1 MSRQKDLTI
10 SMSCFPK
17 VINKHLDLE
26 LTRMSIE
33 IKDINRVAMIGL
45 GYIGLPTAAL
55 MASRG
60 LEVIGVDVNQK
71 AVDTINAGNVHIV
84 EPDLDIVVRSTVTTG
99 NLRATTVME
108 KADAFLVAVPTPFK
122 GDHVPDLK
130 YIESAASSMA
140 PVLEKG
146 NLVILESTSP
156 VGTTEKLAAWLSEK
170 RPDLTFPQ
178 QAGENADIQVAHCP
192 ERVLPGQ
199 VLQELVSND
208 RIIGGM
214 TAICSKK
221 AQILYKKFVKG
232 NCIVTNARTAEMA
245 KLTENAFRDTN
256 IAFANELSLL
266 CKRLEIDV
274 WELIELANRH
284 PRVNIL
290 QPGPGVGGHCIAV
303 DPWFIVDSA
312 PDLAKMVRTARE
324 VNDEKPNVVL
334 AEVDAKAQKFKEP
347 TIACFGVAFK
357 PNIDDLRESP
367 ALQIAE
373 KLVENK
379 LTNIIIVEPNIDKL
393 PDYLQSNGA
402 VLMSIEQ
409 ALIECDI
416 VVGLVD
422 HDEFKSIN
430 QSMLSEKIVLDYK
443 GMWRF

>member
-1 MSRQKDLTI
+1 MST
-10 SMSCFPK
+10 
-17 VINKHLDLE
+17 E
-26 LTRMSIE
+26 LTSI
-33 IKDINRVAMIGL
+33 KRVAMVGL

-60 LEVIGVDVNQK
+60 LEVIGVDVNQST
-71 AVDTINAGNVHIV
+71 VDTVNAGNVHIV

-122 GDHVPDLK
+122 DDHVPDLK
-130 YIESAASSMA
+130 YIESAAGMIA

-156 VGTTEKLAAWLSEK
+156 VGTTEKLAVWLAEL

-178 QAGENADIQVAHCP
+178 QAGEGADVQVAHCP
-192 ERVLPGQ
+192 ERVLPGY

-214 TAICSKK
+214 GQKSIEKATA
-221 AQILYKKFVKG
+221 LYKRFVKG
-232 NCIVTNARTAEMA
+232 SCIPTNARTAEMA

-266 CKRLEIDV
+266 SDHLDIDV
-274 WELIELANRH
+274 WELISLANRH

-312 PDLAKMVRTARE
+312 PDIARIIRTARE
-324 VNDEKPNVVL
+324 VNDNKPLEVVKTVAEK
-334 AEVDAKAQKFKEP
+334 ASKFKSP
-347 TIACFGVAFK
+347 TIACFGAAFK
-357 PNIDDLRESP
+357 ANIDDLRESP
-367 ALQIAE
+367 ALQI
-373 KLVENK
+373 
-379 LTNIIIVEPNIDKL
+379 IIDLAAKKTGRILIVEPNINEL
-393 PDYLQSNGA
+393 PTSLKNIA
-402 VLMSIEQ
+402 ELCTIEE
-409 ALIECDI
+409 ALANADI

-422 HDEFKSIN
+422 HDSFKQIPAKLMS
-430 QSMLSEKIVLDYK
+430 SKIVLDYR
-443 GMWRF
+443 GMWR

>member
-1 MSRQKDLTI
+1 MS
-10 SMSCFPK
+10 
-17 VINKHLDLE
+17 N
-26 LTRMSIE
+26 E
-33 IKDINRVAMIGL
+33 IDGIKRIAMVGL

-60 LEVIGVDVNQK
+60 LEVVGVDVNQDT
-71 AVDTINAGNVHIV
+71 VDTINAGNVHIV

-130 YIESAASSMA
+130 YIEAAAASIA

-156 VGTTEKLAAWLSEK
+156 VGTTEKLAAWLAEQ

-178 QAGENADIQVAHCP
+178 QVGVSADVQVAHCP
-192 ERVLPGQ
+192 ERVLPGY

-214 TAICSKK
+214 TATCSQK
-221 AQILYKKFVKG
+221 AQALYKKFVKG
-232 NCIVTNARTAEMA
+232 GCIITNARTAEMA

-312 PDLAKMVRTARE
+312 PDLARMVRTARE
-324 VNDEKPNVVL
+324 VNDSKPITVVND
-334 AEVDAKAQKFKEP
+334 VKAKAEKFKSP
-347 TIACFGVAFK
+347 KIACFGVAFK
-357 PNIDDLRESP
+357 ANIDDLRESP
-367 ALQIAE
+367 ALQIAMD
-373 KLVENK
+373 
-379 LTNIIIVEPNIDKL
+379 LTKESSVKTFIVEPNISML
-393 PDYLQSNGA
+393 PDALLSEGA
-402 VLMSIEQ
+402 ELLSIEK
-409 ALIECDI
+409 ALVECDI
-416 VVGLVD
+416 VLGLVD
-422 HDEFKSIN
+422 HDEFKNIDRAL
-430 QSMLSEKIVLDYK
+430 LSEKIVLDYK
-443 GMWRF
+443 GMWR

>member
-1 MSRQKDLTI
+1 
-10 SMSCFPK
+10 
-17 VINKHLDLE
+17 
-26 LTRMSIE
+26 MSIE
-33 IKDINRVAMIGL
+33 LNSIKRVAMVGL

-60 LEVIGVDVNQK
+60 LEVIGVDVNQST
-71 AVDTINAGNVHIV
+71 VDTINAGNVHIV

-122 GDHVPDLK
+122 DDHVPDLK
-130 YIESAASSMA
+130 YIESAASMIA
-140 PVLEKG
+140 PVLEAG

-156 VGTTEKLAAWLSEK
+156 VGTTEKLAAWLAEA

-192 ERVLPGQ
+192 ERVLPGY

-214 TAICSKK
+214 GQKSIDKATA
-221 AQILYKKFVKG
+221 LYKKFVKG
-232 NCIVTNARTAEMA
+232 NCIPTNARTAEMA

-266 CKRLEIDV
+266 SDRLDIDV
-274 WELIELANRH
+274 WELIALANRH

-312 PDLAKMVRTARE
+312 PDIARMVRTARE
-324 VNDEKPNVVL
+324 VNDSKPLEVV
-334 AEVDAKAQKFKEP
+334 KAITDKASKFKNP
-347 TIACFGVAFK
+347 TIACFGAAFK
-357 PNIDDLRESP
+357 ANIDDLRESP
-367 ALQIAE
+367 ALQIIE
-373 KLVENK
+373 DISSQ
-379 LTNIIIVEPNIDKL
+379 NIGRIIVVEPNISELPAKL
-393 PDYLQSNGA
+393 TGKVELS
-402 VLMSIEQ
+402 SIDT
-409 ALIECDI
+409 ALAEADI

-422 HDEFKSIN
+422 HDSFKDISTK
-430 QSMLSEKIVLDYK
+430 QMSSKIVLDYR
-443 GMWRF
+443 GMWR